1 MIILTNPLFYLGLLY
16 LSKLMFRKL
25 LTIATVLSCLSLL
38 SGCYTIYGAAKDLES
53 TGKFVQSKL
62 VMPRSFR

>member
-1 MIILTNPLFYLGLLY
+1 
-16 LSKLMFRKL
+16 MFRKL
-25 LTIATVLSCLSLL
+25 LTIAALLSSLSLL

-62 VMPRSFR
+62 VMPRAFR